1 MDSHG
6 YQAIIVPVGPETKAT
21 PGYSPHGFKPSL
33 PAWQLQPLFILGVSL
48 HKLVYLMGQDQS
60 AYLKMNEPIDSC
72 STWTRSK
79 SSFQDSQLS
88 PSQFHNDSVTPAAVL
103 QQHAP
108 LSFRREGLGRQSPW
122 KALALMP
129 CSDDSPY
136 AAESTETGRHIAH
149 VNFAIKSQKQ
159 FTAKQAWRIHR
170 FAKNKSS
177 NLLGTR
183 SHRQGFYLQ

>member
-79 SSFQDSQLS
+79 SSFKIHSCLQVNFTMTVSL
-88 PSQFHNDSVTPAAVL
+88 L
-103 QQHAP
+103 QQYCSSMHHCHLEERDLEGRAP
-108 LSFRREGLGRQSPW
+108 EKHLLWCPAVMTAPMQQRVLKQVGTLHMWILPLNHKSNSQQNKPE
-122 KALALMP
+122 
-129 CSDDSPY
+129 
-136 AAESTETGRHIAH
+136 ESTDL
-149 VNFAIKSQKQ
+149 QK
-159 FTAKQAWRIHR
+159 TNPRIC
-170 FAKNKSS
+170 
-177 NLLGTR
+177 
-183 SHRQGFYLQ
+183 